1 MRLTHSSRSSRSE
14 KLRGLLLAIARAPSL
29 ALALAAILA
38 RLVAPTAVLGVPAA
52 LLPPALVLPPAIA
65 VAAPATV
72 ARSRGARCSG
82 LGSSPRPL
90 LWPLSG
96 TSAFPCPGWSPS
108 PPPDPGLP
116 SCLRGLLCPW
126 VPSPSRSRPAPEQA
140 DFSRRQSSGAS
151 SSLPFRRTRTRLRW
165 TASARI
171 RLLWRRPRPRRR
183 RHPWTQQP
191 AKAPSEAW
199 APSASGPGANGRRA
213 SETASMPGGT
223 PIMLRISLI
232 WSLAETISCCCC
244 SFSASSSDRG
254 TEDRHAEAPACGQA
268 R

>member
-1 MRLTHSSRSSRSE
+1 MRLTHSSGSSRSE
-14 KLRGLLLAIARAPSL
+14 NFGACSLPLPVLHPWLWPWRRSLRDWSPQRLSWAFQLLCCHLLWSFPQRSLWRLPRPLPEVVEPGARGWGPRRDLCCGPSLELLRSL
-29 ALALAAILA
+29 ALAGPRVHLLIPVSPLAFAGCCVHGC
-38 RLVAPTAVLGVPAA
+38 RL
-52 LLPPALVLPPAIA
+52 
-65 VAAPATV
+65 
-72 ARSRGARCSG
+72 RRGAAGARAG
-82 LGSSPRPL
+82 G
-90 LWPLSG
+90 
-96 TSAFPCPGWSPS
+96 
-108 PPPDPGLP
+108 
-116 SCLRGLLCPW
+116 
-126 VPSPSRSRPAPEQA
+126 
-140 DFSRRQSSGAS
+140 FS
-151 SSLPFRRTRTRLRW
+151 
-165 TASARI
+165 
-171 RLLWRRPRPRRR
+171 
-183 RHPWTQQP
+183 QP